1 MAGLSV
7 NLYGGTG
14 PAPKVKPGDPG
25 FSLLGRGLKGF
36 SPRRIQNDLH
46 TFIDVEQQRFQ
57 IVEAWNTI
65 YNSQLTKS
73 KLHRIIT
80 PFRAVNNAGDVLSRK
95 YYSCGGPCQ
104 TPQHIP
110 NVYGLKNR
118 IGTIQSICDN
128 TIVPAASC
136 NVKYVYN
143 SSDYHTYLKQKSI
156 AKNFNDATYGGD
168 QNNGSQVAL
177 KAIRRY

>member
-1 MAGLSV
+1 MAGLSF
-7 NLYGGTG
+7 NLYGSTEHTL
-14 PAPKVKPGDPG
+14 KLKPGDPG

-36 SPRRIQNDLH
+36 SPHWTQNDLH
-46 TFIDVEQQRFQ
+46 NFIDVKQHRFQ
-57 IVEAWNTI
+57 IVEAWNTT
-65 YNSQLTKS
+65 YNRQLTKS
-73 KLHRIIT
+73 NLHRVIT

-95 YYSCGGPCQ
+95 YYSCGGSCQ

-118 IGTIQSICDN
+118 IGNIQSICDN

-143 SSDYHTYLKQKSI
+143 SSDYNTYLKQKSI
-156 AKNFNDATYGGD
+156 AKNFNDTTYGGD
-168 QNNGSQVAL
+168 QSNGSQVAL